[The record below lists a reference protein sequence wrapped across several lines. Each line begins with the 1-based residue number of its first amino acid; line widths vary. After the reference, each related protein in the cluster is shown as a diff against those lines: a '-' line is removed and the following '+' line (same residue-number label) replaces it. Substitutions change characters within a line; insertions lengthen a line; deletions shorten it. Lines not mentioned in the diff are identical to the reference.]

1 MKKNI
6 VCIGQTVLDV
16 QIAGV
21 ELKQDYMKEVRRAD
35 KVQLSVGGDATNQSI
50 VLRRLGFNT
59 KLVGGVGNDAA
70 GFFLKATIESKG
82 VNLDDYV
89 VVENESSFVSIILI
103 DKQGERSFIFSGS
116 PGTDQLEPNLAAIEG
131 MDVVSIGSMFGSPVS
146 TPEGIERIVKPA
158 KENGSLVCADL
169 IVMPGGYTV
178 DDIGNTLS
186 YIDYVFPNEDEAR
199 LFTGKETLDEIAD
212 AFLKYGVQNVV
223 IKRGKDGC
231 FVKNA
236 KERLMVPAYHVNA
249 VDTTG
254 AGDNFVSGFITS
266 VLDGK
271 SLYDCCKF
279 GSATAAV
286 NIQKM
291 GANTGVE
298 SIEQIN
304 EFIANN
310 KFDGDK

>member
-1 MKKNI
+1 M
-6 VCIGQTVLDV
+6 
-16 QIAGV
+16 

-50 VLRRLGFNT
+50 VLSRLGFNT
-59 KLVGGVGNDAA
+59 KLISGVGNDAA
-70 GFFLKATIESKG
+70 GFFLKTTIESQG
-82 VNLDDYV
+82 VNLEDFAV
-89 VVENESSFVSIILI
+89 IENGNSFVSIILI
-103 DKQGERSFIFSGS
+103 DKEGERSFIFSGD
-116 PGTDQLEPNLAAIEG
+116 PGADQFEPNLAAIEG
-131 MDVVSIGSMFGSPVS
+131 MQVVSIGSMFGSPVS
-146 TPEGIERIVKPA
+146 TPEGIERIVKTA

-169 IVMPGGYTV
+169 IVFPGGYTV
-178 DDIGNTLS
+178 DDLGNALS

-199 LFTGKETLDEIAD
+199 LFTGKKTIDEIAD
-212 AFLKYGVQNVV
+212 EFLKYGVKNVV
-223 IKRGKDGC
+223 IKRGKEGC
-231 FVKNA
+231 FVKSE
-236 KERLMVPAYHVNA
+236 KERLLVPAYHVNA

-254 AGDNFVSGFITS
+254 AGDNFVSGFITA
-266 VLDGK
+266 LMDGK

-279 GSATAAV
+279 GSATAAI

-298 SIEQIN
+298 SKEQIN